1 MSLTWPRSRTLGTA
15 RDHAVRI
22 VVALIVGKY
31 EPNPGVE
38 WRTQVVLRPVR
49 HEPSGTSSKTAH
61 CRRCSVPHNP
71 AVDRDVREHLARGER
86 YDEARIYGAILP
98 NDVTLDDV
106 IATAGGID
114 RPSQAWGTLLKS
126 RIKTPDGRI
135 DLAPPDYATYL
146 PGALDGSIRTDD
158 AFRFLLIS
166 GYRKLR
172 SFNSW
177 THNMPSRAD
186 KLDEPRA
193 LLHPEAAAALDIADG
208 DLVEIT
214 TCGGSL
220 QLTAQV
226 NDRIRRDIIAV
237 PQFRCHTYAAGQ
249 THARARPGVN
259 MNRRHTTDDR
269 DRHTG
274 MPVFNG
280 RPCKIRRK
288 P

>member
-135 DLAPPDYATYL
+135 DLAPPDYATDL

-177 THNMPSRAD
+177 T
-186 KLDEPRA
+186 
-193 LLHPEAAAALDIADG
+193 
-208 DLVEIT
+208 T
-214 TCGGSL
+214 TCRAAPTSSMNPGHCSTPKRRL
-220 QLTAQV
+220 RSTSPTATWSKSPPAG
-226 NDRIRRDIIAV
+226 DR
-237 PQFRCHTYAAGQ
+237 CNS
-249 THARARPGVN
+249 RP
-259 MNRRHTTDDR
+259 R
-269 DRHTG
+269 
-274 MPVFNG
+274 
-280 RPCKIRRK
+280 
-288 P
+288 